1 MLEKREAL
9 MKNRDE
15 TTIVDFQ
22 SKRRQLIGQGYCVL
36 EDMLG
41 LETLQ
46 KTRKVALNAVNKLSD
61 EQLAAHR
68 APGTLINSK
77 AEPGLADCIGNPKA
91 LAALGAMGFGSSK
104 FWKAVIISKP
114 GPSPRLYWHQD
125 LIFWDDPRAYSDC
138 SPQIF
143 LMYYLDDTSRENGC
157 LRVLPGTHR
166 QWHDLHTLGEAH
178 TKEINRMEN
187 ENDPR
192 FLDFPDEMDV
202 PIKAGDL
209 VIGDARMFHATHA
222 NSTDQYR
229 TVITVWL
236 FPLFEGLQKST
247 QSWVHQEFHKDHA
260 EWPMDALEKIK
271 PLIPNCT
278 GTAQK
283 YGFNRQP
290 ERSRFGQA

>member
-1 MLEKREAL
+1 
-9 MKNRDE
+9 MKNDDE
-15 TTIVDFQ
+15 NNNINLQ
-22 SKRRQLIGQGYCVL
+22 LKARQLIEQGYCIL
-36 EDMLG
+36 EDMLEP
-41 LETLQ
+41 ETLE
-46 KTRKVALNAVNKLSD
+46 KTREVALSAVQKLSD

-77 AEPGLADCIGNPKA
+77 NEPGLADCIGNPKA
-91 LAALGAMGFGSSK
+91 LATLRAMGFRSSK

-125 LIFWDDPRAYSDC
+125 LIFWDDPRAYSDY

-178 TKEINRMEN
+178 TKEINSMEN
-187 ENDPR
+187 EKDPR

-202 PIKAGDL
+202 PMNAGDL

-222 NSTDQYR
+222 NLTDQYR

-236 FPLFEGLQKST
+236 FPLFEGLQQTT
-247 QSWVHQEFHKDHA
+247 QSWVHHEFHKDHA

-271 PLIPNCT
+271 PLIPNYT
-278 GTAQK
+278 GTPQK

-290 ERSRFGQA
+290 KRSSFR